1 MCGTI
6 TNNMNC
12 ATGNAVNSMACEQSN
27 YPSTLTNAVTLASWN
42 PAALAFGFTNG
53 VNSTGGI
60 DFVVEDGSTNSCGN
74 PRAVYVNFVCAS
86 ALIPGSITVVD
97 NAAGCFYKL
106 TVQTSIVCTPAQ
118 LAALAVVPGCQALGY
133 DFSPLAVNLFGI
145 SPSGAGYWFHMC
157 GAVTTLPCANP
168 GLSTFGAMGCQLY
181 PSAATP
187 TAFTSIALW
196 NVNTT
201 SFSYSSM
208 YMTTTSTHTVGSR
221 TRTRTWSMISSCMD
235 VHYMDGCVECVCCLV
250 LLDGANYSAGVTLA
264 MFNGV
269 TGCAFEIPRL
279 TYISK
284 SITA

>member
-6 TNNMNC
+6 TNNVNC
-12 ATGNAVNSMACEQSN
+12 ATGNAVNSMVCEQSN
-27 YPSTLTNAVTLASWN
+27 YPSTVTNAVTVASWN
-42 PAALAFGFTNG
+42 PAALAFGFING

-86 ALIPGSITVVD
+86 ALIPGSISVVD
-97 NAAGCFYKL
+97 NAAACFYKL

-133 DFSPLAVNLFGI
+133 DFSPLAVDLFGI

-181 PSAATP
+181 PTAAAP
-187 TAFTSIALW
+187 TVFTSIALW

-208 YMTTTSTHTVGSR
+208 TTTSTHTVGP
-221 TRTRTWSMISSCMD
+221 
-235 VHYMDGCVECVCCLV
+235 
-250 LLDGANYSAGVTLA
+250 GA
-264 MFNGV
+264 
-269 TGCAFEIPRL
+269 
-279 TYISK
+279 
-284 SITA
+284 